1 MKKLNGTYQY
11 SAASGFRET
20 TGAAVKK
27 TLSQDLTQAYLSRYS
42 ETEFLQDYK
51 EGQRDKNVRIIRYR
65 NLAETEIE
73 GYPYASDRNDQGVLQ
88 YYFSQLSPNSHEIG
102 VGTTGSGKTTG
113 CVEPRLRAL
122 TSKKNKPFLFIT
134 DPKGELFERNAE
146 HFRRQGYRIYL
157 VNFKDVAHSDCWNP
171 LTEIYDCW
179 IRQKG
184 LKLTHYDTCY
194 RPEPFKLQ
202 NPEEDYTSGF
212 WVCEEKAFASKKN
225 ALAYIENKR
234 ADILSETDDMI
245 NQLVPALIPESLIGD
260 KDPTWGLGSR
270 EILNSL
276 IYLMLEDA
284 LDERSGFTRDNM
296 NLMTIQNYFDCIREE
311 ALAPSSHPNPTS
323 GTPLLETRKLCHKS
337 STDISIRQ
345 LKTYFENAPSTTRSY
360 LGVFRNAMQPWFSPK
375 IYTIC
380 NGNTVDIE
388 NCTDKPFAIFLSTRD
403 YEKSDFTIAGLFI
416 DWIYRKMLE
425 KAENGTGRLEREM
438 YFMLDEFA
446 NIPAIKDF
454 ENKISTSR
462 SRNIW
467 FHMFIQSYA
476 QLELVYGHACTQTIL
491 DNCNSHV
498 FLGSQNFET
507 KNRFAKECGK
517 RTIPNLE
524 SVLNPSNHSMTEIPL
539 ITVSK
544 LEELAPGEMYIRRTG
559 MPLTLARCER
569 SYLCREFTKDP
580 KVMPEDL
587 QIESLPY
594 TAEKYRY
601 AYLESNMD
609 MANYSRQTSATP
621 KKVRITPDFI
631 KDSYNEKEV

>member
-1 MKKLNGTYQY
+1 MKKLKGIYQY
-11 SAASGFRET
+11 SDTSGSRKT
-20 TGAAVKK
+20 VGAGRQKS
-27 TLSQDLTQAYLSRYS
+27 LSQDLKRAYVSRYS
-42 ETEFLQDYK
+42 ETGFLQNYV
-51 EGQRDKNVRIIRYR
+51 EGKMDKNVRIIRYR
-65 NLAETEIE
+65 DLAETEIE
-73 GYPYASDRNDQGVLQ
+73 GYPYASDRDSQGELQ
-88 YYFSQLSPNSHEIG
+88 FYFSLLSPNSHEIG
-102 VGTTGSGKTTG
+102 VGTTGSGKSTG

-184 LKLTHYDTCY
+184 LKDIIKRYDTCY
-194 RPEPFKLQ
+194 GLDHFKMQ
-202 NPEEDYTSGF
+202 DPEEDYVSGF
-212 WVCEEKAFASKKN
+212 WTCEEKAFASIKT
-225 ALAYIENKR
+225 ALEYIENKR
-234 ADILSETDDMI
+234 AEILSETDDLI
-245 NQLVPALIPESLIGD
+245 NQLVPALIPDKLVGD
-260 KDPTWGLGSR
+260 RDPSWGLGSR
-270 EILNSL
+270 DILSSL

-296 NLMTIQNYFDCIREE
+296 NLMTIQHYFECIREE
-311 ALAPSSHPNPTS
+311 VLVPASPSSNS
-323 GTPLLETRKLCHKS
+323 NTPLLNTRKLSHKRPE
-337 STDISIRQ
+337 DISIRQ
-345 LKTYFENAPSTTRSY
+345 LRTYFENAATTSRCYMGS
-360 LGVFRNAMQPWFSPK
+360 FRNAMQPWFSSK

-388 NCTDKPFAIFLSTRD
+388 NCMDQPFAIFLSTRD

-416 DWIYRKMLE
+416 DWVYRKMLE
-425 KAENGTGRLEREM
+425 RAENGTGRLEREM
-438 YFMLDEFA
+438 YFILDEFA

-476 QLELVYGHACTQTIL
+476 QLEMVYSITCTQTIL

-507 KNRFAKECGK
+507 KTRFAKECGK

-524 SVLNPSNHSMTEIPL
+524 SVLNPASHSMIEIPL

-544 LEELAPGEMYIRRTG
+544 LEELNPGEMYIRRAG

-569 SYLCREFTKDP
+569 SYLCKEFTDDP
-580 KVMPEDL
+580 KVRPEDL
-587 QIESLPY
+587 QIKSLPY
-594 TAEKYRY
+594 TAGKYRY
-601 AYLESNMD
+601 AYLESNMG
-609 MANYSRQTSATP
+609 MVNYSKLVSAHA
-621 KKVRITPDFI
+621 KKTEISLI
-631 KDSYNEKEV
+631 L

>member
-1 MKKLNGTYQY
+1 MKKLKGTYQY
-11 SAASGFRET
+11 YAASHFRKT
-20 TGAAVKK
+20 TGADVKK
-27 TLSQDLTQAYLSRYS
+27 TLSQDLKQAYVSRYC
-42 ETEFLQDYK
+42 ETELLQNYSDGK
-51 EGQRDKNVRIIRYR
+51 KDKNVRIIRYR
-65 NLAETEIE
+65 DLAKTEIE
-73 GYPYASDRNDQGVLQ
+73 GYPYASDRDDQGELLF
-88 YYFSQLSPNSHEIG
+88 YFSLLSPNSHEIG

-171 LTEIYDCW
+171 LTEIYDSW
-179 IRQKG
+179 VRQKG
-184 LKLTHYDTCY
+184 LKLKHHDTCY
-194 RPEPFKLQ
+194 GLELFKMQ
-202 NPEEDYTSGF
+202 DPEEDYASGF
-212 WVCEEKAFASKKN
+212 WACEEKAFASEKN
-225 ALAYIENKR
+225 ALSYIENKT
-234 ADILSETDDMI
+234 ADILSETDDLI
-245 NQLVPALIPESLIGD
+245 NQLVPALIPDKLAGD
-260 KDPTWGLGSR
+260 KDPIWGLGSR
-270 EILNSL
+270 EILSSL

-311 ALAPSSHPNPTS
+311 ALTPSSRPNPTG

-337 STDISIRQ
+337 STDISVRQ
-345 LKTYFENAPSTTRSY
+345 LRTYFENAPTTTRSY

-416 DWIYRKMLE
+416 DWVYRKMLE

-438 YFMLDEFA
+438 YFILDEFA

-467 FHMFIQSYA
+467 FHMFIQSYM
-476 QLELVYGHACTQTIL
+476 QLEIVYSPECTQTIL

-498 FLGSQNFET
+498 FLGSQNFDT
-507 KNRFAKECGK
+507 KTRFAKECGK

-524 SVLNPSNHSMTEIPL
+524 SVINPASHGMTEIPL
-539 ITVSK
+539 ITVSR
-544 LEELAPGEMYIRRTG
+544 LEQLKPGEMYIRRTG
-559 MPLTLARCER
+559 MPLTFARCER
-569 SYLCREFTKDP
+569 SYLCKEFTEDP
-580 KVMPEDL
+580 KASPEDL
-587 QIESLPY
+587 QIKSLPY

-601 AYLESNMD
+601 AYLESNLSMV
-609 MANYSRQTSATP
+609 NYSKRIFATP
-621 KKVRITPDFI
+621 KKVSITPDFI
-631 KDSYNEKEV
+631 RDSHNEKEA